1 MVLDVISHINF
12 KNNQDTKIYIKLM
25 DIDKFCIIIRTKV
38 NQ

>member
-12 KNNQDTKIYIKLM
+12 KNNQDNKINIKLM
-25 DIDKFCIIIRTKV
+25 DIDKFFIIIRTKV

>member
-12 KNNQDTKIYIKLM
+12 KNNQDNKIHIKLM
-25 DIDKFCIIIRTKV
+25 DIDKFFIIIRTKV